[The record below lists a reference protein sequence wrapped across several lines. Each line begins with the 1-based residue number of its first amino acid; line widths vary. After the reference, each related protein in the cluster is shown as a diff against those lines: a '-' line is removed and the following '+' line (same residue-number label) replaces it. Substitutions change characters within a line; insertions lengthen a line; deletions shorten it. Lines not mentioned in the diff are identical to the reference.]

1 MSSEDVQ
8 GNPLVGKKL
17 NRHALIVV
25 YKKAKERKAA
35 KTEEIRSD
43 LLVDFD
49 DKNKLMGIEV
59 LTVSQKLPQKALK
72 SVNLEINLQQPK
84 PLLTK

>member
-1 MSSEDVQ
+1 MNITYDPYADAMYLYY
-8 GNPLVGKKL
+8 NGK
-17 NRHALIVV
+17 
-25 YKKAKERKAA
+25 RKAA
-35 KTEEIRSD
+35 KTEEVRSD

-59 LTVSQKLPQKALK
+59 LTVSKKLPQKALK